1 MRYLQL
7 KTLVAML
14 RGLQLSKPVTLVPC
28 ILSPYKLAMTGEGQL
43 MPLPPSPSKSA
54 IVTISLVLGSI
65 TYGSTALAA
74 APLPTISPEIS
85 QSTTIPQAKFD
96 PIVVTATRS
105 DRVVSDAPVPV
116 QVLDQSYLKKHHAHT
131 LKQAIAL
138 LPNVYL
144 RQIHGKTGYEVLM
157 QGLSGDQ
164 VLVLIDGLP
173 VTASTGSTVNLN
185 QYLNV
190 DIAQIEVI
198 QGASSAQYGSS
209 AMGGVINVITKP
221 ITDSSAHITAEV
233 ASNGQQNPSDE
244 PLDANR
250 QYIEASLEGAVD
262 AGGHLRARLSGSYL
276 DDSGLTLDSD
286 AWPRLKDASEQ
297 SQISARLSY
306 TAEPSIDNNLQAAPS
321 SGQLFNDTQLWAEAS
336 LYTEEDS
343 RRYNYYA
350 APRYLPQ
357 QKDEQITK
365 QRYSAGGR
373 TNITPTGH
381 NNALY
386 QLSASALFEDY
397 QSESD
402 TTSNGIITSARDA
415 DITTALAQAQLDL
428 PMWTPSSNIF
438 KDHAH
443 LLQIGA
449 QYQQDTLS
457 QTKNEVS
464 ELIKDEVSRDVGEVY
479 LQDDWFIGEAW
490 EVLAGVRY
498 QDDTDFGG
506 HAAPKVSVKYNHVD
520 EQGHDHIL
528 RASVGNGYRVPNLK
542 ERYYIFDHSN
552 LGYKVLGNPDLQPET
567 STSYQVGYAGQLA
580 DDLNLTINGF
590 YNEIDDLIQTDAAG
604 VTYEGNIAV
613 YHYMNVDSAQTYGA
627 DIGIDWRV
635 TPEAVLKA
643 AYTYTKTKND
653 ATGEELTLRPE
664 HKAQVSLG
672 YQLSPKIQLVEQLN
686 YEGKQLV
693 RSADESYSPAWWTLD
708 SKLNY
713 QVDEHID
720 VYAGVNNLFDI
731 QRKPSDSS
739 DYRPIDNREWLLG
752 ASYHW

>member
-1 MRYLQL
+1 MRL
-7 KTLVAML
+7 TLLSLLNPVSKGPRLLDSSYSPMLCKPMFSVPIVSIPTVAPSL
-14 RGLQLSKPVTLVPC
+14 FNTTRVALV
-28 ILSPYKLAMTGEGQL
+28 IF
-43 MPLPPSPSKSA
+43 SA
-54 IVTISLVLGSI
+54 AWS
-65 TYGSTALAA
+65 STTLAA
-74 APLPTISPEIS
+74 DN
-85 QSTTIPQAKFD
+85 QSAFSSDLAQVNLD

-105 DRVVSDAPVPV
+105 NRALSDAPVPV
-116 QVLDQSYLKKHHAHT
+116 QVLSQDDLQKHHAHT

-144 RQIHGKTGYEVLM
+144 REIHGKTGYEVLM

-173 VTASTGSTVNLN
+173 LTASTGSTVNLN

-198 QGASSAQYGSS
+198 QGAASAQYGSS

-221 ITDSSAHITAEV
+221 IANSSAHISAEIG
-233 ASNGQQNPSDE
+233 SNGRQNPSE
-244 PLDANR
+244 KSLDANR
-250 QYIEASLEGAVD
+250 QYIEASMEGALD
-262 AGGHLRARLSGSYL
+262 SAGHIRARLSGSYL
-276 DDSGLTLDSD
+276 DGGGLTLDTG

-297 SQISARLSY
+297 SQITTRLSY
-306 TAEPSIDNNLQAAPS
+306 SADPSIGSSLQTDKGTS
-321 SGQLFNDTQLWAEAS
+321 SQLFNNTQLWAEAS
-336 LYTEEDS
+336 LYTEDDS

-357 QKDEQITK
+357 QKDEHITK

-373 TNITPTGH
+373 TNITPTG
-381 NNALY
+381 NADTVY
-386 QLSASALFEDY
+386 QLSASALFENY

-402 TTSNGIITSARDA
+402 TSSKGIITSARDA

-428 PMWTPSSNIF
+428 PMWSPSSSPF
-438 KDHAH
+438 KDHTH
-443 LLQIGA
+443 LVQIGA

-479 LQDDWFIGEAW
+479 LQDDWFIGDSW

-542 ERYYIFDHSN
+542 ERYYVFDHSN
-552 LGYKVLGNPDLQPET
+552 LGYKVMGNPDLQPET
-567 STSYQVGYAGQLA
+567 STSYQIGYSGQLT
-580 DDLNLTINGF
+580 DSLNLNINGF
-590 YNEIDDLIQTDAAG
+590 YNEIDDLIQTDANQ

-613 YHYMNVDSAQTYGA
+613 YHYMNVDSAKTHGV

-653 ATGEELTLRPE
+653 ATGSDLTLRPE
-664 HKAQVSLG
+664 HKAQVSLD
-672 YQLSPKIQLVEQLN
+672 YQLTPKIQLVEQVN

-693 RSADESYSPAWWTLD
+693 NSANQSYSPAWWSLD

-713 QVDEHID
+713 QVDKHINI
-720 VYAGVNNLFDI
+720 YAGVNNVFDV
-731 QRKPSDSS
+731 QRDPAVSS